1 MNRRLAVA
9 LLIVGAPG
17 VVAAALLALPDL
29 VGPGTPGVS
38 LATLQAASL
47 LQGLLLLLAAVAA
60 GARLAPAA
68 GLASPALAARL
79 AGQPV
84 LPVLRAQWS
93 PALWGGLA
101 GALLIAGFAILAPRL
116 AGLAADRPATP
127 LLVRLLYGG
136 ITEEI
141 LMRWGLMTVIAA
153 AARRLMA
160 RHRDGLA
167 PGAAATAIGLS
178 ALVFGLSHLPAAAAT
193 LGALTATTAAVIV
206 AANAAFGLVAGYLFW
221 KHGLEAAIGA
231 HLLAHLVAFAVT
243 G

>member
-9 LLIVGAPG
+9 LWIIGAPG
-17 VVAAALLALPDL
+17 VVAAGLLALPAL

-47 LQGLLLLLAAVAA
+47 LQGLLLLLAAVVA
-60 GARLAPAA
+60 GAHLAPAA
-68 GLASPALAARL
+68 GLASPALAAGL

-84 LPVLRAQWS
+84 LPVLRAQWR

-101 GALLIAGFAILAPRL
+101 GALLVAGFAILGPWL
-116 AGLAADRPATP
+116 AVLPADRPATP

-141 LMRWGLMTVIAA
+141 LMRWGLMSVIAA
-153 AARRLMA
+153 AARRLLA

-167 PGAAATAIGLS
+167 PGAAAAAIGLS
-178 ALVFGLSHLPAAAAT
+178 ALAFGLSHLPAAAAT

-206 AANAAFGLVAGYLFW
+206 AGNATFGLVAGYLYW

-231 HLLAHLVAFAVT
+231 HLLAHLAAFAVT

>member
-9 LLIVGAPG
+9 LWIIGAPG
-17 VVAAALLALPDL
+17 VVAAGWLALPAL
-29 VGPGTPGVS
+29 VGPGNPGVS

-47 LQGLLLLLAAVAA
+47 LQGLLLLLAAVVA
-60 GARLAPAA
+60 GARLAPP
-68 GLASPALAARL
+68 GLASPALAAGL

-84 LPVLRAQWS
+84 LPVLRAQWR

-101 GALLIAGFAILAPRL
+101 GALLVAGFAILGPRL
-116 AGLAADRPATP
+116 AGLPADRPATP

-141 LMRWGLMTVIAA
+141 LMRWGLMTVIASA
-153 AARRLMA
+153 AQRLLA
-160 RHRDGLA
+160 RHRNGLA
-167 PGAAATAIGLS
+167 PGAAATAIALS

-193 LGALTATTAAVIV
+193 LGPLAATTTAVVV
-206 AANAAFGLVAGYLFW
+206 AGNTAFGLVAGYLFW